1 MAENSIVR
9 VVESGPGYIVVE
21 DSSGAVVKRSGV
33 KNWRNNNP
41 GNIVAGSFAT
51 KYGAIGKD
59 TSGGRDSQGTTVPTM
74 AVFPTLAAGQ
84 AAKKALLFGS
94 GSKYLPLS
102 IWDAIERYAGDPK
115 NHTID
120 ISNYAK
126 SVAKAAGVPTSA
138 KWSSLSSSQQDAVL
152 AAISRFEGFK
162 VGTITPVDPSKYPAG
177 STPPA
182 STGAASTANSG
193 NALPQTSEPT
203 TSRPPAT
210 VEGRETSTSREP
222 AAEIA
227 SAPPQVAAP
236 PIMNPLHSYASY
248 TYSISLAMLT
258 IDEYNQIVKEQ
269 KYLPKRILISSA
281 GRHTDAKSADDPNQ
295 FVRAKY
301 FSEDFYFDDLE
312 ITTIVGLNER
322 SRATNAIDLNFTI
335 VEPFGM
341 SLIDR
346 IIKLASSD
354 EVKAR
359 NYLEQPYLLQI
370 DFFGINDAG
379 IIIGAIPNQTKRIP
393 IKLLKMDIKASN
405 RGAEYKIEACPYNHS
420 AYNVATLAT
429 PAHFEVVAGSVASF
443 FQSTESESFIAE
455 AKNQREGLSK
465 RGITIGP
472 DGLARGSTGEV
483 IPLTAVD
490 QRTANIISADPIYKV
505 KSYGSAYNAY
515 YNDLLKTKK
524 IKVADKIFFKF
535 APELAEAKFKL
546 GKNLSY
552 QNVPMAEAST
562 ELSVRA
568 GKTDAA
574 NAGLDYSTAIFS
586 INRGTSIE
594 AVINYVI
601 RNSDYIQNQLTVSAD
616 YGSDSNAY
624 FEKKN
629 STKDLP
635 LKWFKIIPQVVL
647 TEYDSVRKV
656 WGREITYNVI
666 PYEVWNTKIAAA
678 PQGTWKY
685 PVKKYNYFYTGKNT
699 DVLDFNIEFNA
710 LYYTA
715 VTAYKRHMATV
726 YGLTDYDDRE
736 LNPDKYEGVA
746 DPNNAVQ
753 PMKEVPMVLD
763 SQARSTGGN
772 YTPTSATAVDVQQ
785 SLYVTAKGDMLQ
797 GSLHIIGDPQF
808 IKQDDVFY
816 PPYNVIDNLTGKTAV
831 EPKTSDARLIADGSL
846 RMDNKEVYVEV
857 TFKTPIDVNET
868 TGLVD
873 FGAEFQ
879 QTSMFSGM
887 YRVLTVKNKFN
898 GGKFEQVLDLVR
910 LPRQTSLD
918 YTRDNQTTERADTPE
933 PNALSQITA
942 APATTTTNNATVDS
956 TEAVPAPGNNPQ
968 TTEETAPTVSA
979 DQKDLAKVVATSE
992 TQPITANNEP
1002 APAPAPASP
1011 SPEKLALKER
1021 ADAARVERDNAQ
1033 RAANS
1038 VSDSIDQLRTQIER
1052 IQATIDRA
1060 NARAASGA
1068 MTRADADA
1076 LIAQEQTSLTFKTNL
1091 LNEKQREFAP
1101 LDAANK
1107 AAQTAYVN
1115 ALDAYTRAS

>member
-21 DSSGAVVKRSGV
+21 DSTGAVVKRSGV

-84 AAKKALLFGS
+84 AAKKALLFNP

-152 AAISRFEGFK
+152 AAISRYEGFK

-182 STGAASTANSG
+182 PTGTANSG
-193 NALPQTSEPT
+193 NALPQSGEPT
-203 TSRPPAT
+203 TSGSPAT

-222 AAEIA
+222 ASEIS

-248 TYSISLAMLT
+248 TYGISLAMLT
-258 IDEYNQIVKEQ
+258 IEEYNQIVKEQ
-269 KYLPKRILISSA
+269 KYVPKRVLISSA
-281 GRHTDAKSADDPNQ
+281 GRHTDAKSSDDPNQ

-312 ITTIVGLNER
+312 ITTVVGLNER

-405 RGAEYKIEACPYNHS
+405 KGAEYRIEACPYNHS

-443 FQSTESESFIAE
+443 FQSTEAESFIAE
-455 AKNQREGLSK
+455 AKNQREDLKK

-490 QRTANIISADPIYKV
+490 QRSQNIISADPIYKV

-515 YNDLLKTKK
+515 YNDLLNIKK

-552 QNVPMAEAST
+552 QNVPMTEASQ

-574 NAGLDYSTAIFS
+574 NAGLDYKTAIFN

-616 YGSDSNAY
+616 YGADSNAY

-629 STKDLP
+629 STKNLP
-635 LKWFKIIPQVVL
+635 LRWFKIVPQVVL

-715 VTAYKRHMATV
+715 VTAYKRHMASV

-736 LNPDKYEGVA
+736 LNPDKYQGVA

-753 PMKEVPMVLD
+753 PMKETPMVLD
-763 SQARSTGGN
+763 SQARATGGN
-772 YTPTSATAVDVQQ
+772 YTPSSAAAVDVQQ
-785 SLYVTAKGDMLQ
+785 SLYVTAGGDMLQ

-816 PPYNVIDNLTGKTAV
+816 PPYNVIDSLSGKTAV
-831 EPKTSDARLIADGSL
+831 EPQTSDARLIADGSL

-887 YRVLTVKNKFN
+887 YRVLTVKNKFT
-898 GGKFEQVLDLVR
+898 GGKFEQTLDIVR

-933 PNALSQITA
+933 PNALSQITEA
-942 APATTTTNNATVDS
+942 SATTTTNNATVNS

-968 TTEETAPTVSA
+968 VEEEAAPVVSA

-1021 ADAARVERDNAQ
+1021 ADAARTERDNAQ

-1052 IQATIDRA
+1052 IQANIDRFSDRV
-1060 NARAASGA
+1060 ARGLLTQAE
-1068 MTRADADA
+1068 ADP

-1091 LNEKQREFAP
+1091 LSEKQREFAP

-1115 ALDAYTRAS
+1115 ALDAYTRAV

>member
-1 MAENSIVR
+1 MAIFAFDTL
-9 VVESGPGYIVVE
+9 VVDPNTGRQVE
-21 DSSGAVVKRSGV
+21 FGRLS
-33 KNWRNNNP
+33 KN
-41 GNIVAGSFAT
+41 
-51 KYGAIGKD
+51 D
-59 TSGGRDSQGTTVPTM
+59 QQLL
-74 AVFPTLAAGQ
+74 LAADEAQ
-84 AAKKALLFGS
+84 
-94 GSKYLPLS
+94 
-102 IWDAIERYAGDPK
+102 
-115 NHTID
+115 
-120 ISNYAK
+120 SNAQLW
-126 SVAKAAGVPTSA
+126 G
-138 KWSSLSSSQQDAVL
+138 
-152 AAISRFEGFK
+152 
-162 VGTITPVDPSKYPAG
+162 
-177 STPPA
+177 
-182 STGAASTANSG
+182 
-193 NALPQTSEPT
+193 
-203 TSRPPAT
+203 AT
-210 VEGRETSTSREP
+210 VEPAPEPIPIQDTASNQLLSTGETSTAFSPQDLGRVAPDYRGGYYGDQIEGTGGGWDPNEVSNKSEVATAGNDYAGPVAPDFRGGYYGEQTEP
-222 AAEIA
+222 SGGGWDPSTAPSNAQSPK
-227 SAPPQVAAP
+227 SAPNPTP
-236 PIMNPLHSYASY
+236 LMNPLHSYASY
-248 TYSISLAMLT
+248 TYGLSLAMLT

-269 KYLPKRILISSA
+269 KYVPKRVLISSA
-281 GRHTDAKSADDPNQ
+281 GRHTAAKSADDPNQ

-312 ITTIVGLNER
+312 MTTVVGLNER

-335 VEPFGM
+335 IEPYGM
-341 SLIDR
+341 SLVDR
-346 IIKLASSD
+346 IIKLASSE

-370 DFFGINDAG
+370 DFFAINDAG
-379 IIIGAIPNQTKRIP
+379 IIVGALPNHTKRIP

-405 RGAEYKIEACPYNHS
+405 KGAEYRIEACPYNHT

-443 FQSTESESFIAE
+443 FQSTEAESFIAE
-455 AKNQREGLSK
+455 AKNQREDLSK
-465 RGITIGP
+465 RGITVGP

-490 QRTANIISADPIYKV
+490 QRTASIISADPIYKV

-515 YNDLLKTKK
+515 YNDLLNTKK

-546 GKNLSY
+546 EKSLSY
-552 QNVPMAEAST
+552 QNVPMTEASA

-574 NAGLDYSTAIFS
+574 NAGLDYKTAIFS

-601 RNSDYIQNQLTVSAD
+601 RNSDYIQNQLTVAAD

-624 FEKKN
+624 FERKN

-635 LKWFKIIPQVVL
+635 LKWFKIVPQVVL

-715 VTAYKRHMATV
+715 VTAYKKHMASV

-736 LNPDKYEGVA
+736 LNPDKYIGIE

-753 PMKEVPMVLD
+753 PMKENPMVLD
-763 SQARSTGGN
+763 SQARATGGN

-785 SLYVTAKGDMLQ
+785 SLYVTAGGDMLQ

-816 PPYNVIDNLTGKTAV
+816 PPYNVIDSLSGKTAV

-846 RMDNKEVYVEV
+846 HMDNKEVYIEV
-857 TFKTPIDVNET
+857 TFKTPVDVNET

-873 FGAEFQ
+873 FSSEFQ

-898 GGKFEQVLDLVR
+898 GGKFEQTLDIVR

-918 YTRDNQTTERADTPE
+918 YTRDNQTTQRSNTDQPNGLSSITPADPTTINNNKQTSPAMNPE
-933 PNALSQITA
+933 A
-942 APATTTTNNATVDS
+942 
-956 TEAVPAPGNNPQ
+956 APGNRPVDEIPPILLSSN
-968 TTEETAPTVSA
+968 
-979 DQKDLAKVVATSE
+979 QKDLARVVEQST
-992 TQPITANNEP
+992 TQPITDATEPDLFP
-1002 APAPAPASP
+1002 APDFRPVSVRGNQVPGQ
-1011 SPEKLALKER
+1011 
-1021 ADAARVERDNAQ
+1021 AAVQ
-1033 RAANS
+1033 
-1038 VSDSIDQLRTQIER
+1038 
-1052 IQATIDRA
+1052 
-1060 NARAASGA
+1060 
-1068 MTRADADA
+1068 
-1076 LIAQEQTSLTFKTNL
+1076 
-1091 LNEKQREFAP
+1091 
-1101 LDAANK
+1101 
-1107 AAQTAYVN
+1107 
-1115 ALDAYTRAS
+1115 